1 MLPADGLGRGVR
13 GACASQRRVSSPTEN
28 GGGIHYAPPLP
39 PAHSA
44 PIRLVPRTQID
55 FTGPQYGIDDTLPS
69 TGTPFWRSCV
79 PRGRAADAPCAL
91 PGRGFELVGTP
102 QAFSE
107 PRLPQSALDNQMHAH
122 IGLLIRDAALGV
134 LEHRI
139 RTRSPS

>member
-1 MLPADGLGRGVR
+1 MRGRNGARSWYRVR
-13 GACASQRRVSSPTEN
+13 PNSSYPTPRVRVS
-28 GGGIHYAPPLP
+28 
-39 PAHSA
+39 
-44 PIRLVPRTQID
+44 
-55 FTGPQYGIDDTLPS
+55 TLPS

-107 PRLPQSALDNQMHAH
+107 PRLPQSALDNQMNAH